1 MLITHIAHKHLNR
14 AVYEKGGDGG
24 ASKAQAK
31 AQQQAI
37 DLQREQWN
45 TVMNNLKP
53 YAEVGLPALQ
63 QLQGLM
69 TLEGQNKAA
78 NDFFG
83 SGLYKTQADQARYQN
98 LVSAE
103 ATGGLGSTAT
113 SNQLSSIAPML
124 YNNWL
129 SGQMQNYGNLLNVGM
144 NAASGQATAGQ
155 NYANNTGQLL
165 QGLGAIRAG
174 QAQQPSSLA
183 RGIGGAASGALAGAQ
198 LGSVVPGKQAFY
210 AAYPL
215 PSTNEIDRSQSA
227 TQNIQHTSSDNSLA
241 SGYAKLATQQREGLE
256 RSAEQ
261 GASLGAAMRDAIT
274 GESRMTPEMERL
286 QNVASAPELNSLSMD
301 ALKAGWSQLFGSDA
315 SQEKILQGMGATL
328 RQDEKG
334 NTIVSL
340 PSGDYALNK
349 PGLSPQDLTSFL
361 ANALAFTPAGRAGT
375 VLGAIGKSAA
385 TDLALQGATSLAG
398 GEDIDPL
405 QTVISAGIGGIGKGL
420 ENTASAVSRAVRGDM
435 SPEAKAAV
443 DFASERNLPLMTSD
457 MLKDKT
463 FMQSQA
469 QTLGERVPFFGT

>member
-144 NAASGQATAGQ
+144 NAASG
-155 NYANNTGQLL
+155 
-165 QGLGAIRAG
+165 
-174 QAQQPSSLA
+174 
-183 RGIGGAASGALAGAQ
+183 
-198 LGSVVPGKQAFY
+198 
-210 AAYPL
+210 
-215 PSTNEIDRSQSA
+215 
-227 TQNIQHTSSDNSLA
+227 
-241 SGYAKLATQQREGLE
+241 
-256 RSAEQ
+256 
-261 GASLGAAMRDAIT
+261 
-274 GESRMTPEMERL
+274 
-286 QNVASAPELNSLSMD
+286 
-301 ALKAGWSQLFGSDA
+301 
-315 SQEKILQGMGATL
+315 
-328 RQDEKG
+328 
-334 NTIVSL
+334 
-340 PSGDYALNK
+340 
-349 PGLSPQDLTSFL
+349 
-361 ANALAFTPAGRAGT
+361 
-375 VLGAIGKSAA
+375 
-385 TDLALQGATSLAG
+385 
-398 GEDIDPL
+398 
-405 QTVISAGIGGIGKGL
+405 
-420 ENTASAVSRAVRGDM
+420 
-435 SPEAKAAV
+435 
-443 DFASERNLPLMTSD
+443 
-457 MLKDKT
+457 
-463 FMQSQA
+463 
-469 QTLGERVPFFGT
+469 